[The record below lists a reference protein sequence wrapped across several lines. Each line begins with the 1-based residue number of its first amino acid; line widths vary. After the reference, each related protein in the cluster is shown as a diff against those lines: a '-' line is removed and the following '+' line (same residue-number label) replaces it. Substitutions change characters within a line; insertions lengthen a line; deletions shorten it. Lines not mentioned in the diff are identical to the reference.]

1 MENSLM
7 RISTEYASDDFGE
20 AAYIEMD
27 PTLSPSKSFS
37 NVNPHDLMNFNFP
50 TSAESPLTLV
60 QADELIS
67 KGSLMPLL
75 INPMKMESTNYYP
88 SSSVPK
94 YPQSLKTKQ
103 ELHSSSRVL
112 CISFRRCGGS
122 LSSRNVMQ
130 KLFDFLK
137 PLCQKIRCDFGC
149 KSGISTSTIE
159 GVNIYCSQGTSP
171 RTSLT
176 CSVDDW
182 RRSCDS
188 ESSIYEAV
196 LHCKRTIDSGRSE
209 VDSRGKGIAE

>member
-1 MENSLM
+1 MEDSLM
-7 RISTEYASDDFGE
+7 RISTEYASDDFDE

-37 NVNPHDLMNFNFP
+37 NVNPQDLISFNFP

-60 QADELIS
+60 HADEFIS
-67 KGSLMPLL
+67 KGSSPMPLL
-75 INPMKMESTNYYP
+75 INPMKMESTNYYH
-88 SSSVPK
+88 
-94 YPQSLKTKQ
+94 LKTKQ
-103 ELHSSSRVL
+103 EVHRVL
-112 CISFRRCGGS
+112 CISFRRFG
-122 LSSRNVMQ
+122 R
-130 KLFDFLK
+130 LFDFLK

-159 GVNIYCSQGTSP
+159 GVKIYCSQGTSP

-176 CSVDDW
+176 YSVDDW

-196 LHCKRTIDSGRSE
+196 LHCKRTMGTDQTNQLG
-209 VDSRGKGIAE
+209 VKD